1 MHLYIN
7 QTPVSSHFKQTFN
20 TSNINFFSLGMA
32 TPGFGLP
39 EAYMARKLFM
49 EKRKKS
55 AREDEEKSTQM
66 KISTIKGAS
75 EGKTASGCF
84 SWVSNQH
91 HKKISR
97 ISDCNH
103 TQPADS

>member
-1 MHLYIN
+1 
-7 QTPVSSHFKQTFN
+7 
-20 TSNINFFSLGMA
+20 MA

-55 AREDEEKSTQM
+55 AQEDEEKSTQM
-66 KISTIKGAS
+66 NISTFKRAS
-75 EGKTASGCF
+75 EGKAASGCF
-84 SWVSNQH
+84 SWVSNHH

-97 ISDCNH
+97 ISDCSH
-103 TQPADS
+103 TQPANS

>member
-1 MHLYIN
+1 
-7 QTPVSSHFKQTFN
+7 
-20 TSNINFFSLGMA
+20 MA

-49 EKRKKS
+49 EKRKKC

-75 EGKTASGCF
+75 EE
-84 SWVSNQH
+84 
-91 HKKISR
+91 ISY
-97 ISDCNH
+97 
-103 TQPADS
+103 

>member
-1 MHLYIN
+1 
-7 QTPVSSHFKQTFN
+7 
-20 TSNINFFSLGMA
+20 MA

-49 EKRKKS
+49 EKRKKC

-84 SWVSNQH
+84 SWVSNPFFLLFDNLIFFLFVH
-91 HKKISR
+91 IL
-97 ISDCNH
+97 IE
-103 TQPADS
+103 